1 MEPLE
6 VDQIVDIPDTPDRLA
21 TRHGDQKR
29 VRNPEKRER
38 GFPAA
43 DELKKFSNYIAL
55 SPSETRHPSYN
66 APIFRKAETEKTL
79 GLGTS
84 HSTGAGK
91 MERGKTVSSRFPAKS
106 SHHGPRSVLD
116 FTEENA
122 HSQQQLK
129 PAFSHRGSRD
139 KAVEDMKE
147 LKARTG
153 NTSSRVDADSFTAF
167 RTKMLPGHNITQ
179 ERGKGIALPNDSQ
192 PQLNTEKQLSLPPQI
207 STTPRARG
215 QKRLVRNGCIS
226 PHNIAN
232 RADQAAIEG
241 NHQTKEVEKSQV
253 VDLVSSNPI
262 STIDIEDIVAEERG
276 SNRVKGK
283 QVLIH
288 PSSHVHNTG
297 TIQMA
302 TRSPVTD
309 FEKGHSASNAVRNF
323 LNYSGGQDG
332 WRTTHTHNST
342 DQHLYDLDWH
352 NLRRS
357 RDVGKFID
365 RQNMNRMDRRNTR
378 SGESNKDVQDS
389 LSDNAAQA
397 TSLTIP
403 EVDELTVT
411 HPTTGTLTKR
421 QKKRGSTSGNRDE
434 AYLKSNMIFLCSSGE
449 SSSSSRSPV
458 LNSDVVD
465 LSLEPS
471 YTNRYTEV
479 LDDNDNSNSE
489 ARARQVE
496 ADERLARE
504 LQEQLY
510 HDDIVEGRGHIDEH
524 LAWALQQ
531 EENLNHTSID
541 NHQTSNPIRFPRS
554 TNSQPRSRSHQ
565 NQNPSNRRRAP
576 PQVPSSNRMS
586 QLRSQLRS
594 HIANRSRTPN
604 ISYRGRGRRPRFPV
618 DMDLN
623 LRLDILEALED
634 AVGDFAD
641 LGMGNDMFLA
651 QQDFNEL
658 DYEMLLALD
667 EQNHR
672 HTGASSN
679 QINSLP
685 ESTIQNDNFTEACA
699 ICLET
704 PGKGEI
710 IRHLPCLHKFHKD
723 CIDPWLHRKT
733 SCPVCKSSIT

>member
-6 VDQIVDIPDTPDRLA
+6 VDQIVDIPDTPDRLP
-21 TRHGDQKR
+21 TRHVDQKR
-29 VRNPEKRER
+29 VQNPDKRER

-43 DELKKFSNYIAL
+43 DEMKKFNNYIAL
-55 SPSETRHPSYN
+55 SPLETRHPSYN
-66 APIFRKAETEKTL
+66 APIFRKAQTEKTV
-79 GLGTS
+79 GLEIA
-84 HSTGAGK
+84 HSIGAEK
-91 MERGKTVSSRFPAKS
+91 MERGKTLSSRFPAKS

-122 HSQQQLK
+122 HSQQLK

-147 LKARTG
+147 LKA

-167 RTKMLPGHNITQ
+167 RSKMLPGPNITQ
-179 ERGKGIALPNDSQ
+179 DRGKGIALPNDSQ
-192 PQLNTEKQLSLPPQI
+192 PQLNAEKQLSLPPQV
-207 STTPRARG
+207 SPTPRARG

-226 PHNIAN
+226 PVNIAN
-232 RADQAAIEG
+232 MANQATIEG
-241 NHQTKEVEKSQV
+241 NHQTNEVEEIKA

-262 STIDIEDIVAEERG
+262 STINVEDIVAEERG

-288 PSSHVHNTG
+288 LSSHGHNTG
-297 TIQMA
+297 TIRMA
-302 TRSPVTD
+302 TRSPVID
-309 FEKGHSASNAVRNF
+309 FEKGHSACNAVRNS

-342 DQHLYDLDWH
+342 DQHPYDLNEH

-357 RDVGKFID
+357 REIGNFIT
-365 RQNMNRMDRRNTR
+365 RHNLNRIDRRNTR
-378 SGESNKDVQDS
+378 SGESSKHAQDS
-389 LSDNAAQA
+389 LSDDAAQA

-421 QKKRGSTSGNRDE
+421 QKKRGSTSANRD
-434 AYLKSNMIFLCSSGE
+434 MIFLSSSGE

-458 LNSDVVD
+458 LNSKVVD

-471 YTNRYTEV
+471 YTNRFTEI
-479 LDDNDNSNSE
+479 LDGNDNSNSD

-510 HDDIVEGRGHIDEH
+510 HDDIVEGRGQIDEH

-531 EENLNHTSID
+531 EENLD
-541 NHQTSNPIRFPRS
+541 NHQTSNPIWVPRS
-554 TNSQPRSRSHQ
+554 ANSQPRSRSH
-565 NQNPSNRRRAP
+565 QNPSNRRRAP

-594 HIANRSRTPN
+594 RVANRSRTPN
-604 ISYRGRGRRPRFPV
+604 ISYRGRRPRFPV

-651 QQDFNEL
+651 QHDFNEH

-723 CIDPWLHRKT
+723 CIDPWLRRKT